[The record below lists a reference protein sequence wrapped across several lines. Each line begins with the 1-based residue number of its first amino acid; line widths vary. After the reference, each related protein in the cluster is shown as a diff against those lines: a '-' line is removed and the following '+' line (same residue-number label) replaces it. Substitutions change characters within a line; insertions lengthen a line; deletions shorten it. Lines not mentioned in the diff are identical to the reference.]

1 MDSKKTETTN
11 KNHEHEHCNHSS
23 LIKEFAYGA
32 PTGNYIC
39 SQCQRL
45 LSSIVNEKRQ

>member
-1 MDSKKTETTN
+1 MDSNKTKTSS
-11 KNHEHEHCNHSS
+11 KNREHEHCNHAS

-39 SQCQRL
+39 SDCQRL
-45 LSSIVNEKRQ
+45 LSSIVTEQKH